1 MESQKGFLAKVG
13 PRWVVP
19 RLHLGW
25 DFCPF
30 KQKLQES
37 RKYAR
42 ISSDRMQL
50 DEMSKIHH
58 IASAQP
64 PGISG

>member
-1 MESQKGFLAKVG
+1 MESQKGFLAGAGLKG
-13 PRWVVP
+13 VV
-19 RLHLGW
+19 HLGW

-30 KQKLQES
+30 RQKLQES

-42 ISSDRMQL
+42 IRSDRMQL